1 MSFADGIRGAAF
13 ACKSLFVPDYRRF
26 YRQLKY
32 EEALKGEERREY
44 ILQRLQ
50 SIVKYAYEQSPFYNR
65 LYKSAGFA
73 PGDLKCFAD
82 FEKLPTVGKP
92 DLQAHSEEF
101 FTRDT
106 TPEMRKMLT
115 TGGSTGVP
123 VSVYHDRRVPIMAVE
138 WWLLNKWGLNP
149 GVNSGFFL
157 RYKPRRRF
165 LNSLMWFPT
174 RRVFGDATLISEES
188 CWSFYKECRAAR
200 VRYLC
205 GYVGA
210 LMDFAEFMRKHELKL
225 PSLRTVW
232 TTSAPLTEF
241 SRRQMSEIFGCPA
254 FSQYGC
260 CEMFWLGAECPE
272 LAGLHQFD
280 TLRHLEVVDSEFKP
294 LPAEQY
300 GEVLL
305 TDITNRVFP
314 LIRYRNG
321 DCAAWS
327 SKTCPCGS
335 NFPLLLPVKGRT
347 TDMIRLPSGRVL
359 SGDYLTT
366 LFDAYP
372 FALSAFQVV
381 QHRDLS
387 LTIRYV
393 PLSAEA
399 DAVVK
404 KVVGD
409 LAEKIRN
416 EVAIN
421 TVMEEHI
428 DHDRGKFRYVVRER

>member
-1 MSFADGIRGAAF
+1 MSVYDKFCGAAF
-13 ACKSLFVPDYRRF
+13 AFKALFIPDYRRF
-26 YRQLKY
+26 YRQLKMD
-32 EEALKGEERREY
+32 EMLKGEERREY
-44 ILQRLQ
+44 ILRRLQ
-50 SIVKYAYEQSPFYNR
+50 SIVKYAYEQSPFYRR
-65 LYKSAGFA
+65 LYDSVDFS
-73 PGDLKCFAD
+73 PDDLKSISD
-82 FEKLPTVGKP
+82 FEKLPTVGKS
-92 DLQAHSEEF
+92 DLQAHSQEF

-106 TPEMRKMLT
+106 TPEMRNMKT

-149 GVNSGFFL
+149 GSSAGCFL
-157 RYKPRRRF
+157 RYKPKRRL

-188 CWSFYKECRAAR
+188 CRSFYEECRRAK

-210 LMDFAEFMRKHELKL
+210 LMDFSEFMRKHKL
-225 PSLRTVW
+225 SIPTLRTVW

-241 SRRQMSEIFGCPA
+241 SRRQMTEIFGCPT

-272 LAGLHQFD
+272 LSGLHQFD
-280 TLRHLEVVDSEFKP
+280 TLRYLEVVDSQFKP
-294 LPAEQY
+294 LPTEQY

-305 TDITNRVFP
+305 TDMTNRVFP

-327 SKTCPCGS
+327 SKSCPCGS

-387 LTIRYV
+387 LTIRCV

-404 KVVGD
+404 KVAGD
-409 LAEKIRN
+409 LSDKIQN
-416 EVAIN
+416 EVPIN

-428 DHDRGKFRYVVRER
+428 DHDRGKFRYVVREQ